1 MFAQSPQIPL
11 LTVVGVVLGPIASLC
26 CLMIT
31 CCCCILCCRFIEDR
45 ARWYSRHVS
54 HDNRPRNPLPAPQRS
69 HTSTVIDDQNC
80 QVGVV
85 TPSRGTTVSYAPP
98 YASTAGRPLVPIY
111 TPVAPQY
118 KLSGYNAAEA
128 PPPYSSLP
136 PPYHAVQSELVQHIQ
151 VHNEVESG
159 AVVQAEPRLHAAEVQ
174 NEVESGTIAQTEPRL
189 HAASD
194 SEVQN
199 EVESGTVA
207 QVEPLIHTAS
217 SSEVR
222 SEVESGAVGQR
233 EVTEPVHAGS
243 DSEVC
248 NEEENVDEVQVEPT
262 ICAAPSIETPYTDN
276 QELEPTSTPRP
287 GMEIQVERIDFQVD
301 SDEEFSVV
309 ANPDTR

>member
-1 MFAQSPQIPL
+1 MP
-11 LTVVGVVLGPIASLC
+11 
-26 CLMIT
+26 
-31 CCCCILCCRFIEDR
+31 
-45 ARWYSRHVS
+45 
-54 HDNRPRNPLPAPQRS
+54 HDNRNPLPTPQRS
-69 HTSTVIDDQNC
+69 HTSTVIYDQNC

-118 KLSGYNAAEA
+118 KLSGYSAAEA
-128 PPPYSSLP
+128 PPPYSSLF
-136 PPYHAVQSELVQHIQ
+136 PPYNAVQSELVQHTQ
-151 VHNEVESG
+151 VHNEVESVTV
-159 AVVQAEPRLHAAEVQ
+159 AQA
-174 NEVESGTIAQTEPRL
+174 EPRL

-194 SEVQN
+194 SEVHN
-199 EVESGTVA
+199 EVESGTIA
-207 QVEPLIHTAS
+207 QAEPLLHIAS
-217 SSEVR
+217 DSEVR